1 MVSDKLFNRNFTLV
15 LIGQIISLFG
25 NTIIR
30 LVLPLY
36 LLDLTDSASL
46 YGIVSACSMIPM
58 IILSPIGG
66 ILADRVSKRNI
77 MVGLDFFTAALLLI
91 FSAVTQVVNPIITIM
106 VTMMILF
113 GIQALYQPS
122 VQASIPFLETDKNL
136 LKANSLIN
144 QVNAIS
150 SILGP
155 IIGGVLY
162 GLYGIWP
169 VVLIGA
175 GCFTISAIMEIFIVI
190 PFHKQENKAKAWQI
204 IKGDFLEGLHFI
216 AKERTALLKIGIV
229 CAAINFVLSAMLI
242 VGLPTILKIHL
253 AVSSEMYS
261 LAQGSLGIGSLLGGL
276 LVALL
281 GDKIKVEK
289 LHFLLF
295 GSSLSLTPI
304 AVSLCLGVAPMVAY
318 GVILVCCMIG
328 LAMSTAFSIV
338 ALTYI
343 QKETPGHLIGK
354 VMACVSMI
362 CMCASP
368 LGQAIYGILFEQ
380 FNEAPGV
387 IVCVGILV
395 ALCISI
401 LSKSV
406 FSGLKQ
412 IERVADLSMQ
422 N

>member
-1 MVSDKLFNRNFTLV
+1 MVSDKLFNKNFSLV

-36 LLDLTDSASL
+36 LLDLTGSASL
-46 YGIVSACSMIPM
+46 YGIASACSMIPM

-77 MVGLDFFTAALLLI
+77 MVGLDFATAALLLI
-91 FSAVTQVVNPIITIM
+91 FSVATKVINPVATIM

-169 VVLIGA
+169 VVLISS
-175 GCFTISAIMEIFIVI
+175 GCFAISAIMEIFIVI
-190 PFHKQENKAKAWQI
+190 PFKKQASKEKIWQI
-204 IKGDFLEGLHFI
+204 VKGDFLEGLHFI
-216 AKERTALLKIGIV
+216 AKEKRVLLKIGLV
-229 CAAINFVLSAMLI
+229 CAAINLVLSAMLI
-242 VGLPTILKIHL
+242 VGLPTILRIHL
-253 AVSSEMYS
+253 AVSDEMYS
-261 LAQGSLGIGSLLGGL
+261 FAQGSLGIGSLLGGL
-276 LVALL
+276 SVTLL
-281 GDKIKVEK
+281 GNKIKVDK
-289 LHFLLF
+289 LYLLLI
-295 GSSLSLTPI
+295 GASISLLPI
-304 AVSLCLGVAPMVAY
+304 AASLCLGMTPMVAY
-318 GVILVCCMIG
+318 VIILVCCMIG
-328 LAMSTAFSIV
+328 LAMTTAFSIV

-343 QKETPGHLIGK
+343 QKETPSHLIGK
-354 VMACVSMI
+354 VMACISMI

-368 LGQAIYGILFEQ
+368 LGQAIYGVLFEQ
-380 FNEAPGV
+380 FDRAPG
-387 IVCVGILV
+387 IIFCVGLLV
-395 ALCISI
+395 ALGISI
-401 LSKSV
+401 LSKGA
-406 FSGLKQ
+406 FRALKQ
-412 IERVADLSMQ
+412 TEIIANVSV
-422 N
+422 